1 MASVIRDPD
10 GKKRIQFIEPVSDRR
25 RAVRLGKM
33 SVRDADVVKNK
44 IESIIAAKAM
54 GRPVDLGTAEW
65 VGDLSNLIHARFAKV
80 GLFESRENA
89 KDLTLPAWSAKY
101 IEQRSTELAK
111 ESIRK
116 LRDTSKRLDAFFG
129 HNRQLSEITPSEAA
143 DWRAE
148 LLASGLKE
156 ATVRGH
162 CRNAKTIF
170 NEAVAREM
178 IPTNPFRGLKSSAI
192 ASNRDRYVEPEEAE
206 QVVEACPDVQW
217 RLFFGLMRYAGLRA
231 PSETHALTWDCV
243 DWEKMRLSVYAP
255 KTKQTRI
262 VPICPRLYRILSD
275 ADAQA
280 RTGQKQLITRSRR
293 NLHRDFKLILRRAS
307 IAPWEDL
314 FQTLRR
320 SCESEWA
327 MTHPQHAVSKWI
339 GHSMAVSERH
349 YLQIPDA
356 LYDAVS
362 QAPRN
367 IKESG
372 AKCGAVYSR
381 NGVQETANA
390 PKAENDPSGQE
401 RRKPAPCF
409 DLQHNAGLCEV
420 GRGGLEPPTPGFSV
434 PCSTN

>member
-1 MASVIRDPD
+1 MASIIRDP
-10 GKKRIQFIEPVSDRR
+10 GGTKRIQFIEPAIGRR

-33 SVRDADVVKNK
+33 SVRDADVVKSK
-44 IESIIAAKAM
+44 IEAIVAAKAM

-65 VGDLSNLIHARFAKV
+65 VGDLSNEIHARFAKV
-80 GLFESRENA
+80 GLFEPRENA
-89 KDLTLPAWSAKY
+89 KDLTLSTWSEKY

-111 ESIRK
+111 ESVRK
-116 LRDTSKRLDAFFG
+116 LRDTSKRFDAFFG

-143 DWRAE
+143 DWRAG
-148 LLASGLKE
+148 LLTSGLKE

-170 NEAVAREM
+170 NEAVTREM
-178 IPTNPFRGLKSSAI
+178 IPTNPFRALKSSAI
-192 ASNRDRYVEPEEAE
+192 ASNRDHYVTPEEAE

-262 VPICPRLYRILSD
+262 VPIDPRMYEILSE
-275 ADAQA
+275 ADALA
-280 RTGQKQLITRSRR
+280 RTGQKRLITRSRR

-320 SCESEWA
+320 SCETEWA
-327 MTHPQHAVSKWI
+327 IKHPQHAVSKWI

-349 YLQIPDA
+349 YLQIPDS

-362 QAPRN
+362 LDP
-367 IKESG
+367 KSG
-372 AKCGAVYSR
+372 AKSGAVHSR

-390 PKAENDPSGQE
+390 PNDENGPSPQE
-401 RRKPAPCF
+401 TRKPALCF
-409 DLQHNAGLCEV
+409 DLQHNAGSCEV